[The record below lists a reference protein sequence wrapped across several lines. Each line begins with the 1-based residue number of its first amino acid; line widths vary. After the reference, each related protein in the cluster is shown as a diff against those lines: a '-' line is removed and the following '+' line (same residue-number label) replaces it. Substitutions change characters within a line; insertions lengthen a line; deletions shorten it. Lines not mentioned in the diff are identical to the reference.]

1 MTDIKRM
8 CSKLIVISATVEIVM
23 ALTIGKTLPHR
34 ITIPTFSA
42 SSLQMSGNY
51 NDRMAR
57 YGYFPQDD
65 EEESQLLWDYEDDN
79 SNFQTDD
86 MFAGYQNQSPPQQQN
101 QEQQLQQQHLQH
113 QENESGEDELPTKD
127 IEGAK
132 ITEDF
137 KAKIRANNQ
146 DEKEEAS
153 QGNTV
158 FLFFNQGL
166 PTF

>member
-1 MTDIKRM
+1 M
-8 CSKLIVISATVEIVM
+8 CSKLIAISATVEIVM
-23 ALTIGKTLPHR
+23 ALTIGKTVPHR
-34 ITIPTFSA
+34 IAIPTFSA
-42 SSLQMSGNY
+42 SSSLQMSGNY

-57 YGYFPQDD
+57 YGYFPHDD

-113 QENESGEDELPTKD
+113 QENESGEDELPTMD
-127 IEGAK
+127 IEGAE

-158 FLFFNQGL
+158 FLFFYHSL
-166 PTF
+166 PTFSTSF